1 MPLCGGSTIGGSD
14 VTAVGFLARVNKR
27 ESTKL
32 NMKIDNCVRK
42 LRMPIEALPRWTAG
56 TSIFQEGSVPYPS
69 SPSPSPP
76 FPYPPSPPPPSSCH
90 SLYFIRR
97 ELNLPFGSD

>member
-1 MPLCGGSTIGGSD
+1 MWRQHGSD
-14 VTAVGFLARVNKR
+14 VTVVGFLARVNKR

-56 TSIFQEGSVPYPS
+56 MSIFQKGSILPPA
-69 SPSPSPP
+69 PSPQ
-76 FPYPPSPPPPSSCH
+76 FP
-90 SLYFIRR
+90 SLSLPLSLHFILR
-97 ELNLPFGSD
+97 ELNLLFGFD